1 MESWLHQ
8 AAMLEPGGAIRG
20 RQSLTKKGLR
30 SFVQEE
36 IAVIVLVIALE
47 DVLDPI
53 RVKDEVA
60 GPHK

>member
-30 SFVQEE
+30 SLVQEE
-36 IAVIVLVIALE
+36 IAVIVLVIPL
-47 DVLDPI
+47 
-53 RVKDEVA
+53 
-60 GPHK
+60 